1 MTQKDQS
8 HIFSSDEVKS
18 VVLEAYGQIDSSSS
32 NLAEAMYP
40 TDALSNLPNEVKAI
54 ALGVGHP
61 VGFAELMAGETV
73 LDLGSGGGIDTLLAA
88 QAVGKTGRAIGL
100 DITPEMVS
108 RASESAENAGYT
120 NVEFI
125 EGSMEEIPLPDE
137 EVDVIISNGVISMS
151 LRKHKVFWEAWRVL
165 KPGGRIVFGD
175 MALNGPLPLEVRK
188 HPQAVAG

>member
-1 MTQKDQS
+1 MKQKDQTD
-8 HIFSSDEVKS
+8 IISSDEVKS
-18 VVLEAYGQIDSSSS
+18 VVLEAYSQVDSSNS

-40 TDALSNLPNEVKAI
+40 DDALSNLPDEVVAL

-61 VGFAELMAGETV
+61 VGFAELAAGETV

-88 QAVGKTGRAIGL
+88 QAVGKTGKAIGL

-108 RASESAENAGYT
+108 RATKSAENAGYT

-137 EVDVIISNGVISMS
+137 EVNVIISNGVISMS

-188 HPQAVAG
+188 HPQAIAG

>member
-1 MTQKDQS
+1 
-8 HIFSSDEVKS
+8 
-18 VVLEAYGQIDSSSS
+18 
-32 NLAEAMYP
+32 
-40 TDALSNLPNEVKAI
+40 
-54 ALGVGHP
+54 
-61 VGFAELMAGETV
+61 MAGSAPV
-73 LDLGSGGGIDTLLAA
+73 IDTLLAA
-88 QAVGKTGRAIGL
+88 QAVGKTGNAIGL

-108 RASESAENAGYT
+108 RATESAENAGYT

-137 EVDVIISNGVISMS
+137 EIDVIISNGVISMS

-188 HPQAVAG
+188 HPQAIAG